1 MMKPTKQTSKLYCNT
16 LAMAKGLDPIGNA
29 GTYDTAFALEL
40 PLPWPHAILLEP
52 ERLPPELAMLI
63 QKYFNMPASER
74 PAIRPLFIAPD
85 PEYSVVG
92 YRRVIRYTKPDHAFA
107 EFERIE
113 YLVPEAEVGKLLVA
127 QDEGGDAVH
136 HFDQYR
142 VDADGVRDLM
152 VCTHGSR
159 DVACGKFGYQ
169 SYDYLRR
176 RHASDTVR
184 VWRVNHFGG
193 HVFAPTLLDMP
204 KGDSWAFVDEDV
216 ADSIA
221 TRSGDLDDVTRR
233 YRGWSG
239 CDTRFAESAERAVW
253 QREGWAWQAYDK
265 QTHTYNIEE
274 TRQPTFADVRI
285 EYTSPDGATR
295 GVYEAHVVI
304 EKHIATIPSTGSA
317 DEHAYPQY
325 RVTEI
330 ERVP

>member
-1 MMKPTKQTSKLYCNT
+1 MSTT
-16 LAMAKGLDPIGNA
+16 LFISYSRKNL
-29 GTYDTAFALEL
+29 TFA
-40 PLPWPHAILLEP
+40 
-52 ERLPPELAMLI
+52 ERLARDLRDAGFDVWIDFRRIKAGE
-63 QKYFNMPASER
+63 EWVE
-74 PAIRPLFIAPD
+74 AII
-85 PEYSVVG
+85 
-92 YRRVIRYTKPDHAFA
+92 
-107 EFERIE
+107 
-113 YLVPEAEVGKLLVA
+113 
-127 QDEGGDAVH
+127 
-136 HFDQYR
+136 
-142 VDADGVRDLM
+142 DGVRQADVLV
-152 VCTHGSR
+152 VCLSA
-159 DVACGKFGYQ
+159 D
-169 SYDYLRR
+169 SI
-176 RHASDTVR
+176 ASDTVR

-239 CDTRFAESAERAVW
+239 CDTRFAEAAERAVW

-285 EYTSPDGATR
+285 EYTSSDGATR

-325 RVTEI
+325 RVTDI